1 MRSRRHILKTITLS
15 AFALAAVFGA
25 APAQADW
32 KSDWDKAVAGSKG
45 QNLNLIVQPNEGYE
59 AALAVFKKKYPG
71 IRVQVTLINPSEVAT
86 RLLTEQKN
94 GLYAWDAWLATA
106 SNMNSQLLPAGGLE
120 KITDFLLLPEI
131 TDLSNWQNPKF
142 LYTSD
147 RGPYVFIHTHYLQ
160 NLGIYNTKMVPGG
173 VLTLENLFDPSLKNK
188 ISIRAPSR
196 PHSGTMMLAGVAK
209 AKDMD
214 YLRTLLSTMQPRFNE
229 NDRQNTMSVL
239 KNEVAVAIGVTENVM
254 TECQKE
260 GGCENFKP
268 FPSPGYMHSRGVSV
282 LKNPPNKA
290 AATVFVNWLL
300 SKEGQETYVKEWAKF
315 NSTAAFSMRKDVAPD
330 PKHLASM
337 PDFNNLDKYVAV
349 SLDSGEKALEDVI
362 KLYQDVRRN

>member
-1 MRSRRHILKTITLS
+1 MRTRRHVLKAISL
-15 AFALAAVFGA
+15 AALAAATFLSA
-25 APAQADW
+25 APAKADW
-32 KSDWDKAVAGSKG
+32 KSDWDKALRESKG

-59 AALAVFKKKYPG
+59 GALAVFKKKYPD
-71 IRVQVTLINPSEVAT
+71 IKVQVTLINPSDVAT

-94 GLYAWDAWLATA
+94 GVFAWDAWWATA

-120 KITDFLLLPEI
+120 KITDFLLLSEI
-131 TDLSNWQNPKF
+131 TDESNWRNPKF
-142 LYTSD
+142 MYTSD

-160 NLGIYNTKMVPGG
+160 NLGIYNVKMVPGG
-173 VLTLENLFDPSLKNK
+173 VLTLDNLFDPSLKNK

-214 YLRTLLSTMQPRFNE
+214 YLKTLLSTMQPRFNE

-254 TECQKE
+254 TECKNE
-260 GGCENFKP
+260 GGCENFRP

-282 LKNPPNKA
+282 LKNAPNKA
-290 AATVFVNWLL
+290 ATTVFVNWLL
-300 SKEGQETYVKEWAKF
+300 SKEGQETYVREWAKF
-315 NSTAAFSMRKDVAPD
+315 NTTSAFSMRKDVQPD
-330 PKHLASM
+330 PKHLSSM
-337 PDFNNLDKYVAV
+337 PDFDHLDNYVAV
-349 SLDSGEKALEDVI
+349 SLDSGEKALDDVI
-362 KLYQDVRRN
+362 KLYNDVRRN